1 MWMVKLWSMISSVST
16 QMWLLVAGAFGV
28 LAIYAKGRSDQK
40 KSQKLDQVQEDLE
53 TMKRIQNVKVNTDV
67 NDALKRLQ
75 SNGDLRD

>member
-1 MWMVKLWSMISSVST
+1 MIGWILKWITPAWYRMWP
-16 QMWLLVAGAFGV
+16 LVAGAFGV
-28 LAIYAKGRSDQK
+28 LVIYVKGRTDQK

-67 NDALKRLQ
+67 NDALKRLH